1 MLKCR
6 FFADMRAGGP
16 ALGSSAPGGSIQ
28 AGDSVSR
35 QFRMSSDEAC
45 NILNVKRDVLAGQ
58 DDKLLSEL
66 LANYERMMKAN
77 EGSSHYIQSK
87 IVRAKERIE
96 AELPQ

>member
-1 MLKCR
+1 
-6 FFADMRAGGP
+6 
-16 ALGSSAPGGSIQ
+16 
-28 AGDSVSR
+28 
-35 QFRMSSDEAC
+35 MSSDEAC
-45 NILNVKRDVLAGQ
+45 NILNVKRDVLEGQ
-58 DDKLLSEL
+58 DDKLLTEL